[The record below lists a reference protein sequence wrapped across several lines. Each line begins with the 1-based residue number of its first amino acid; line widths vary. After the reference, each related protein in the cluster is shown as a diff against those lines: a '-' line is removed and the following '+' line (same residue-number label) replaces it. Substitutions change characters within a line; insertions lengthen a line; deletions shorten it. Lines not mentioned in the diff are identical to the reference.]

1 MLEYFQ
7 HHIRGH
13 IQYYE
18 VSGNIRWVTSYVY
31 FATKLL
37 FKWLNRRSQRR
48 SIYWVQFKESS
59 SSGYPAF
66 GLSTTFI
73 PRRCIGLKLG
83 AGWCNAPSPV
93 LRGAGDVPG
102 YG

>member
-13 IQYYE
+13 IPYFG

-48 SIYWVQFKESS
+48 SIYWVQFKEFIKQWLPRIRIVHHL
-59 SSGYPAF
+59 YPTPLYRAQT
-66 GLSTTFI
+66 GS
-73 PRRCIGLKLG
+73 RM
-83 AGWCNAPSPV
+83 V
-93 LRGAGDVPG
+93 
-102 YG
+102 